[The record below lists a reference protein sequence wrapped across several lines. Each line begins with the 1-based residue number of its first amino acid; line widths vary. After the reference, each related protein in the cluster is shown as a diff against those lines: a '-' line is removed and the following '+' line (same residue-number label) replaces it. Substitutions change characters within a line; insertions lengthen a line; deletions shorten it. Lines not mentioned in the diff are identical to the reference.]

1 VNRILFVVLARKG
14 HDQSFKKNS
23 TVVALERFIQS
34 QRTVK
39 ITGHMAPSNFL
50 EFRFTLGVQ
59 LKNPLLEKKH
69 TLSDITQLEN
79 IFRGIITQ
87 KPFCWNVKKIPKNAC
102 RSQCQWLA
110 AM

>member
-14 HDQSFKKNS
+14 HGLSFKKNS

-39 ITGHMAPSNFL
+39 ITGHMAPSNFP

-59 LKNPLLEKKH
+59 LKNPLFEKKH
-69 TLSDITQLEN
+69 ILTDITLLEN
-79 IFRGIITQ
+79 FFPVKITNQ
-87 KPFCWNVKKIPKNAC
+87 
-102 RSQCQWLA
+102 SQDSQ
-110 AM
+110 

>member
-1 VNRILFVVLARKG
+1 
-14 HDQSFKKNS
+14 
-23 TVVALERFIQS
+23 
-34 QRTVK
+34 
-39 ITGHMAPSNFL
+39 MAASNFL

-79 IFRGIITQ
+79 LFRVIITQ
-87 KPFCWNVKKIPKNAC
+87 KPFRRNVKKIPKNAC